1 MAKLL
6 KIPTFPDERGNLSVI
21 ERLLPFSIKRIFYL
35 HGITK
40 PRGGHGHI
48 KCEVALIALS
58 GSIEVYC
65 QNPKEDLRFILDS
78 ADKCLLLDPVDWH
91 LIDKFSENV
100 TVLAL
105 ASHEYDKDDYF
116 FEKYR

>member
-1 MAKLL
+1 MPALI
-6 KIPTFPDERGNLSVI
+6 KIPTFSDDRGSLSVI
-21 ERLLPFSIKRIFYL
+21 EKMLPFAIKRVFFL
-35 HGITK
+35 HDLK
-40 PRGGHGHI
+40 APRGGHGHI
-48 KCEVALIALS
+48 RCQIALIALS
-58 GSIEVYC
+58 GSIDIYC
-65 QNPKEDLRFILDS
+65 QTPRENLRFTLDT

-105 ASHEYDKDDYF
+105 ASHEFDKEDYF